1 MLIVRISIITKLTNE
16 TPLLTPIISP
26 AYDCPEPTV
35 YLADGATPVPTC
47 LDKDPEQT
55 GTVRGC
61 FCPEGQF
68 LQDGECVKADGCKCL
83 YEGQFYDVSVN
94 TRKYYFLVVKVWFGI
109 GSGEGVG
116 RSAGK
121 FPSKWILFLNR
132 ISSCLCVS
140 MEM

>member
-1 MLIVRISIITKLTNE
+1 M
-16 TPLLTPIISP
+16 
-26 AYDCPEPTV
+26 
-35 YLADGATPVPTC
+35 PTC

-94 TRKYYFLVVKVWFGI
+94 TRKYYFFGFKSL
-109 GSGEGVG
+109 GWNWEHGKGWAWVDQPANFCQSGYF
-116 RSAGK
+116 S
-121 FPSKWILFLNR
+121 
-132 ISSCLCVS
+132 
-140 MEM
+140 